1 MTIHT
6 DALLNDIG
14 RDTSQNG
21 NGSESLLSSTSDSSK
36 DGRQSNEEK
45 QVASLSDNDKQG
57 KSNHDS
63 FGENAVTIHETTSIM
78 IDRNRS
84 NTEISDVTA
93 GDFGAHENVYVREPP
108 LKHHV
113 RKQSN
118 QGLLAPLDVSQRP
131 GINLVDEAN
140 KFPFHVPTKNL
151 LLRSSSSPSSDDEG
165 TNKEVQNINSAQ
177 IPKFFDSDGDNDSV
191 YKAPPKQYSQQQ
203 TIEDPTPPPM
213 FSLEP
218 DANTYRH
225 RASTEETESTFC
237 PTLPKTAFVD
247 DSKMQNQK
255 ILPYHE
261 RRKLLKQNTMPSLPR
276 PKQSQGGYQRKY
288 MKSKSS
294 APPPHSSPVDS
305 EQRKKNPRVYGQA
318 PSPTKSSRHG
328 LPPSGNRSRNNS
340 ADNGSGN
347 RTRSNSADKPKAS
360 RLGAIQTSIKQRPQH
375 QVDLLGR
382 PQPRLRPADN
392 RVRKGSFDANG
403 PLLRRVRSS
412 SIDSGCESEES
423 NFSKGSFG
431 KEVLG
436 LGAALIDD
444 VKEFFRGD
452 SKSEKGEIHKKA
464 NYGSISDEKHD
475 FHNRN
480 QQFLQLLQNEQNGYK
495 QGNGGVWGDLQANKT
510 QKPMRKSSPA
520 RTSSPRPP
528 NSRGNHR
535 PGLRECLL
543 LTSVYISQYKI

>member
-36 DGRQSNEEK
+36 DGWQSNEEK
-45 QVASLSDNDKQG
+45 QVGPLSDNDKQG
-57 KSNHDS
+57 LSNHDS
-63 FGENAVTIHETTSIM
+63 YGENAGIIHETTNTM

-84 NTEISDVTA
+84 NTEISDVTS
-93 GDFGAHENVYVREPP
+93 GDFGLHENVYIHEPP

-118 QGLLAPLDVSQRP
+118 QGLLTPPDVSQRP

-140 KFPFHVPTKNL
+140 KFPCHGPSKNL
-151 LLRSSSSPSSDDEG
+151 LRRRSSSPSSDDEG
-165 TNKEVQNINSAQ
+165 TNKEVQKISSAQ
-177 IPKFFDSDGDNDSV
+177 IPKFFDSDVDNDSV
-191 YKAPPKQYSQQQ
+191 CKATPKQYSQQQ
-203 TIEDPTPPPM
+203 TIEDPTLPPM
-213 FSLEP
+213 LSLEL
-218 DANTYRH
+218 DANIYRH

-247 DSKMQNQK
+247 DSKIQNQK

-276 PKQSQGGYQRKY
+276 PKQNLGGYQRKY
-288 MKSKSS
+288 MKTKSS
-294 APPPHSSPVDS
+294 APPPPHSSPVDS
-305 EQRKKNPRVYGQA
+305 EQRKKNPRPYGQV
-318 PSPTKSSRHG
+318 PSPTKSSHHG

-340 ADNGSGN
+340 ADNGGGN
-347 RTRSNSADKPKAS
+347 RTRSNSADKPKGP

-436 LGAALIDD
+436 LGTALIDD

-452 SKSEKGEIHKKA
+452 SKSGKGGKHKKA
-464 NYGSISDEKHD
+464 NYGSISDETHC

-480 QQFLQLLQNEQNGYK
+480 QQFLELLQNEQNGYK
-495 QGNGGVWGDLQANKT
+495 QGNAGIWGDLQANKT
-510 QKPMRKSSPA
+510 QKPMKKSSPA

-543 LTSVYISQYKI
+543 LISVNNF